1 MQTMVTH
8 NKLKKQV
15 NAYNILITMSHVH
28 LTVQCY
34 HNDYIISEMDFGSHC
49 KYKKKRIIYIWVIK
63 TMLRTYITKHWNNL

>member
-49 KYKKKRIIYIWVIK
+49 KYKKKELFTFESSK
-63 TMLRTYITKHWNNL
+63 QC